1 MNRTFV
7 TQLIHGGVAFLLIP
21 GAVACASSLLRKEAA
36 AYQDQGNAAQ
46 QQGDVGGA
54 LSFYQKAV
62 ALDPS
67 SPALHNDI
75 GRILQRQERW
85 REAEQTFQRALAIDP
100 NSVQTHVN
108 LARLYE
114 QMGDEEQAASHWLKA
129 NQLESPQDSWEAKTQ
144 ERLSSA
150 PREHRHVVEEELRA
164 HEEPLQEPSSI
175 SRVTEPSAQPA
186 PSSSS
191 ERRAVIEE
199 ELRAH
204 TESLDE
210 FRAVTEQH
218 RNWP

>member
-1 MNRTFV
+1 MNRTLV
-7 TQLIHGGVAFLLIP
+7 TKLIHGGVAFLLIP

-36 AYQDQGNAAQ
+36 AYRAQGDVAQ

-67 SPALHNDI
+67 SPTLHNDI

-85 REAEQTFQRALAIDP
+85 REAEQVFQRALAIDP

-129 NQLESPQDSWEAKTQ
+129 NQLESPQDSWEAKAQ

-150 PREHRHVVEEELRA
+150 PR
-164 HEEPLQEPSSI
+164 
-175 SRVTEPSAQPA
+175 VTESSAQPA
-186 PSSSS
+186 PSRSS

-199 ELRAH
+199 EIHAH